1 MYSFGIL
8 GQKSKMSFPLNWSV
22 DRAGF
27 FWSFQGTLFT
37 RLFELPE
44 ATRIPWF
51 ITLSSHYSI
60 CRVCDHIYFH
70 QISLCL
76 TLIGTLV
83 IIFKV
88 QLISLSQDIFHISH
102 EHYCPSSCL
111 NTCSQ
116 FYVVYTQKWN
126 RWVLCQFYVKLFE
139 VPPHC
144 FPQWFLQKH
153 MRVWIPY
160 IFINTCYFLVFC
172 LL

>member
-1 MYSFGIL
+1 MHSFGIL
-8 GQKSKMSFPLNWSV
+8 GQKSKVSFPLNWSV

-44 ATRIPWF
+44 ATWIPWF

-60 CRVCDHIYFH
+60 CRVCGHIYSH

-88 QLISLSQDIFHISH
+88 QLISLSQDIYSH
-102 EHYCPSSCL
+102 QPWTLLSKYLFEYMFSVLWGLYPEVESLGLMS
-111 NTCSQ
+111 
-116 FYVVYTQKWN
+116 
-126 RWVLCQFYVKLFE
+126 VLC
-139 VPPHC
+139 
-144 FPQWFLQKH
+144 
-153 MRVWIPY
+153 
-160 IFINTCYFLVFC
+160 
-172 LL
+172 